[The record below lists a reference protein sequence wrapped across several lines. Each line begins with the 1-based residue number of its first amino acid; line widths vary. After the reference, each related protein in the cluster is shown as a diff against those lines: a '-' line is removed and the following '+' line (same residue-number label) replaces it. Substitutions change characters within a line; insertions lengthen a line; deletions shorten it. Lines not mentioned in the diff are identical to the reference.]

1 MPDKNFIQVAGNTRT
16 DYFDVRRQTRKDGLP
31 IMLPMRNKVLP
42 VLLAAGM
49 LATMPATTAVNV
61 LADVT
66 DTQTAEDVV
75 GDTVKEKTT
84 TLSWSDWDAVNET
97 VLLNVT
103 YGGDSFVIRSKDNN
117 PDNQSDKARFVLHID
132 TVKPFNCDTD
142 GTVKMWAAIN
152 EKESTESVDDLVVY
166 SQNGTKLADKTIA
179 KNINLTKADGTT
191 STTLADVIKD
201 YMKQHDSDGNTTAP
215 NTAYSVKSDTQTIT
229 VKGQHAFNYE
239 NASWTFTK
247 TGTDANGAPTWTA
260 TATVTCNKHNP
271 AYQKT
276 FDATV
281 SVQKETQ
288 EMPNCTSNKSAEYIA
303 YFTGDDGVT
312 YYFYN
317 NSTTST
323 SFANASGA
331 DASNKTILKYDY
343 NIGHEWKENG
353 DFVWPVAEKYAD
365 DYLTTAAKSGNYW
378 DHYVAMYSVD
388 GYAVTGMD
396 EFNKGKDS
404 DWVAK
409 DDDNNGIYEVSGNYT
424 KISPHNLNVYV
435 PVKCASANHD
445 KDKDGV
451 DTLNIPAF
459 VVEDYTAPTCTTDAS
474 VTYTAY
480 VFANEDEAKAV
491 DTKFNI
497 TEDNGTDKI
506 ESALEFFKEY
516 QTDNLGNGYGSFTDS
531 KTDTWENTAYGHK
544 YELVD
549 WKWDADKSEVTM
561 RLKCHRYSESESD
574 SYITAQS
581 TSVKKNADG
590 KTATV
595 TYTAKDARQKDTDK
609 FSWYGNGKDYK
620 GYYLD
625 QNLNPYGQ
633 AITVTVPLSDAKG
646 VAMYRLYKPST
657 GEHFYTADTHEV
669 AVLVASRE
677 WNNEG
682 IGWYAPSASNTPV
695 YRVYN
700 SKTGEHV
707 FTKNAV
713 EKKSL
718 IAAGWNDEGIA
729 FYSDDAQGVA
739 VYRQFNPNAASSVAS
754 HNFTKDAHENTV
766 LTTQY
771 GWKAEGI
778 AWYGLAE

>member
-1 MPDKNFIQVAGNTRT
+1 MHDKNFIQVAGNTRT
-16 DYFDVRRQTRKDGLP
+16 DYFDVQRQTRKDGLP

-61 LADVT
+61 LADSS
-66 DTQTAEDVV
+66 AEETIV
-75 GDTVKEKTT
+75 GATT
-84 TLSWSDWDAVNET
+84 TEYVPSGSWSWDFASKTATYT
-97 VLLNVT
+97 VTVT
-103 YGGDSFVIRSKDNN
+103 TKD
-117 PDNQSDKARFVLHID
+117 ATH
-132 TVKPFNCDTD
+132 
-142 GTVKMWAAIN
+142 
-152 EKESTESVDDLVVY
+152 VY
-166 SQNGTKLADKTIA
+166 
-179 KNINLTKADGTT
+179 
-191 STTLADVIKD
+191 VIK
-201 YMKQHDSDGNTTAP
+201 SDGNQNFNVVDEITKAATCTTDGQETLKATIKADNFRSLIVSTIDGKVP
-215 NTAYSVKSDTQTIT
+215 GANQNTVDSYNDLLTALNTLAGKDDKGKTKDLTANSGATTI
-229 VKGQHAFNYE
+229 KGQHVYNYTTGT
-239 NASWTFTK
+239 WKFTK
-247 TGTDANGAPTWTA
+247 TGKDANGAPTWSA
-260 TATVTCNKHNP
+260 TCTVSCTKHTP
-271 AYQKT
+271 AVEKT

-281 SVQKETQ
+281 ELKYADQSYK
-288 EMPNCTSNKSAEYIA
+288 NCISPRDAYYIA
-303 YFTGDDGVT
+303 SFKGDDGQT
-312 YYFYN
+312 YYCTAKDFSKLTYS
-317 NSTTST
+317 STD
-323 SFANASGA
+323 ANANETATTTAPSK
-331 DASNKTILKYDY
+331 DDHSDCLKYGY
-343 NIGHEWKENG
+343 KLGHTWEADGN
-353 DFVWPVAEKYAD
+353 FVWPTSYTD
-365 DYLTTAAKSGNYW
+365 DYLAEAAKAGTAN
-378 DHYVAMYSVD
+378 DHYGYIFSIEGSYTNTWTQWNQNRKIYNVADNKIAS
-388 GYAVTGMD
+388 D
-396 EFNKGKDS
+396 ELQKKEEPKVN
-404 DWVAK
+404 
-409 DDDNNGIYEVSGNYT
+409 
-424 KISPHNLNVYV
+424 HNQNVYLA
-435 PVKCASANHD
+435 VKCTSSNHD
-445 KDKDGV
+445 KEKGDGEAEV
-451 DTLNIPAF
+451 YVPAF
-459 VVEDYTAPTCTTDAS
+459 VVVDYDAPTCTEDATT
-474 VTYTAY
+474 TYYAY
-480 VFANEDEAKAV
+480 VFKDYDDIKTQMTDLAEKVNAK
-491 DTKFNI
+491 K
-497 TEDNGTDKI
+497 DKI
-506 ESALEFFKEY
+506 SADTLYDAAKTFFDANQKDATMNPE
-516 QTDNLGNGYGSFTDS
+516 TAGYVSYSET
-531 KTDTWENTAYGHK
+531 KTDTWKNTALGHK
-544 YELVD
+544 YDLVD

-561 RLKCHRYSESESD
+561 RLRCAADDKYL
-574 SYITAQS
+574 TAQS

-595 TYTAKDARQKDTDK
+595 TYTAKDARKYTNV
-609 FSWYGNGKDYK
+609 SWIGKD

-625 QNLNPYGQ
+625 QTKNPYGQ

>member
-1 MPDKNFIQVAGNTRT
+1 M
-16 DYFDVRRQTRKDGLP
+16 
-31 IMLPMRNKVLP
+31 
-42 VLLAAGM
+42 
-49 LATMPATTAVNV
+49 
-61 LADVT
+61 
-66 DTQTAEDVV
+66 
-75 GDTVKEKTT
+75 
-84 TLSWSDWDAVNET
+84 
-97 VLLNVT
+97 
-103 YGGDSFVIRSKDNN
+103 
-117 PDNQSDKARFVLHID
+117 
-132 TVKPFNCDTD
+132 
-142 GTVKMWAAIN
+142 
-152 EKESTESVDDLVVY
+152 
-166 SQNGTKLADKTIA
+166 
-179 KNINLTKADGTT
+179 
-191 STTLADVIKD
+191 
-201 YMKQHDSDGNTTAP
+201 
-215 NTAYSVKSDTQTIT
+215 
-229 VKGQHAFNYE
+229 
-239 NASWTFTK
+239 
-247 TGTDANGAPTWTA
+247 
-260 TATVTCNKHNP
+260 
-271 AYQKT
+271 
-276 FDATV
+276 
-281 SVQKETQ
+281 
-288 EMPNCTSNKSAEYIA
+288 
-303 YFTGDDGVT
+303 T
-312 YYFYN
+312 YYYSGTNTDF
-317 NSTTST
+317 S
-323 SFANASGA
+323 NASGA
-331 DASNKTILKYDY
+331 DASNKTTLRYDY

-365 DYLTTAAKSGNYW
+365 DYLTTAAKSGTYW
-378 DHYVAMYSVD
+378 DHYAAMYSAD
-388 GYAVTGMD
+388 GDKVTGMD
-396 EFNKGKDS
+396 EFNNGKES

-409 DDDNNGIYEVSGNYT
+409 DDDHNGIYEVSGNYT

-445 KDKDGV
+445 KDTDGV
-451 DTLNIPAF
+451 DTLNIPAY
-459 VVEDYTAPTCTTDAS
+459 VVVDYTAPTCTKDAS
-474 VTYTAY
+474 VTYYAY

-491 DTKFNI
+491 DTKFGI
-497 TEDNGTDKI
+497 TGVTTAD
-506 ESALEFFKEY
+506 AFFKEY

-544 YELVD
+544 YELID

-561 RLKCHRYSESESD
+561 RLVCHKDNKYL
-574 SYITAQS
+574 TAQS

-595 TYTAKDARQKDTDK
+595 TYTAKDARKYTNV
-609 FSWYGNGKDYK
+609 SWIGKD

-625 QNLNPYGQ
+625 QTKNPYGQ
-633 AITVTVPLSDAKG
+633 EITVTVPLSDAKG

>member
-16 DYFDVRRQTRKDGLP
+16 DYFDVQRQTRKDGLP

-260 TATVTCNKHNP
+260 TATVTCDKHNP

-288 EMPNCTSNKSAEYIA
+288 EMPNCTSKKSAEYIA

-317 NSTTST
+317 NNTTST

-331 DASNKTILKYDY
+331 SASNKTTLKYDY

-365 DYLTTAAKSGNYW
+365 DYLTTAASTGVYT
-378 DHYVAMYSVD
+378 DHYVAMYSD
-388 GYAVTGMD
+388 GTFGGMD
-396 EFNKGKDS
+396 EFDNQKNVKDS
-404 DWVAK
+404 DWKTTANAK
-409 DDDNNGIYEVSGNYT
+409 RTGTYDLSGNYT

-435 PVKCASANHD
+435 PVKCTSANHD
-445 KDKDGV
+445 KDVDGA
-451 DTLNIPAF
+451 DAFNIPAY
-459 VVEDYTAPTCTTDAS
+459 VVEHYTKATCTGDAS
-474 VTYTAY
+474 VTYYAY

-491 DTKFNI
+491 DKKFSI
-497 TEDNGTDKI
+497 SESTTDNNY
-506 ESALEFFKEY
+506 SALEFYRRY
-516 QTDNLGNGYGSFTDS
+516 QTDNLGNGFGSFTDS
-531 KTDTWENTAYGHK
+531 KTDTWENTATGHT
-544 YELVD
+544 YDLVD

-561 RLKCHRYSESESD
+561 RLKCKADDKYL
-574 SYITAQS
+574 TAQS

-595 TYTAKDARQKDTDK
+595 TYIAKDARQKLIDDDK
-609 FSWYGNGKDYK
+609 NAWYGNGKDYK

-707 FTKNAV
+707 FTKDAN
-713 EKKSL
+713 EKKTL
-718 IAAGWNDEGIA
+718 VAAGWNDEGIA

-739 VYRQFNPNAASSVAS
+739 VYRQFDPNAATPVAS